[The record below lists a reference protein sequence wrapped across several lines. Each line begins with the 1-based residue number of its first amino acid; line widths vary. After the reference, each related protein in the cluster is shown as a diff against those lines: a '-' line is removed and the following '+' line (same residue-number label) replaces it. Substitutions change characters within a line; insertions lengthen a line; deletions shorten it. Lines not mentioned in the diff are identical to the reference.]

1 MIFLNKRGEFEDN
14 ESESTD
20 ALDGIDDDDMF

>member
-14 ESESTD
+14 STQDDSISE
-20 ALDGIDDDDMF
+20 DDDDMF